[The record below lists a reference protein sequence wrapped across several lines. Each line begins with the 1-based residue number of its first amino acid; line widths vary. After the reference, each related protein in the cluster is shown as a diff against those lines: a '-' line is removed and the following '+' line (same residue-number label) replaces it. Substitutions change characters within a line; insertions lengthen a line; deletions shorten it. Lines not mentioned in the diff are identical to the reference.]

1 MLWCVRNTNFLCSVC
16 SLTQPVV
23 VKQRVGETAEDLDA
37 RTPTVYII
45 GSKMNV
51 AMYANTLT
59 PTTKVKDSDG
69 QFVVVGKQ
77 YACMFNAQWVQLL
90 RYCLAAAVA
99 TTFSE
104 PCIACPPNFLG
115 LSKISLDIF
124 PQRAGLSPLLSI
136 HSACREG
143 VCALHQLAKYIQEK
157 RFTCV
162 MHRV

>member
-1 MLWCVRNTNFLCSVC
+1 MLGCVRNTNFLCSVC

-77 YACMFNAQWVQLL
+77 YACMFNAQ
-90 RYCLAAAVA
+90 
-99 TTFSE
+99 
-104 PCIACPPNFLG
+104 
-115 LSKISLDIF
+115 
-124 PQRAGLSPLLSI
+124 
-136 HSACREG
+136 
-143 VCALHQLAKYIQEK
+143 
-157 RFTCV
+157 
-162 MHRV
+162 

>member
-1 MLWCVRNTNFLCSVC
+1 
-16 SLTQPVV
+16 
-23 VKQRVGETAEDLDA
+23 
-37 RTPTVYII
+37 
-45 GSKMNV
+45 MNV

-69 QFVVVGKQ
+69 QFVVIGKQ

-90 RYCLAAAVA
+90 RYCMAAAVA

-136 HSACREG
+136 HSACRE
-143 VCALHQLAKYIQEK
+143 CAPCINSRDTARRRDLRASCTGCNPVGLCSSYWLYFWYVGIVWQNPSHHTKFILSASFFYCPYL
-157 RFTCV
+157 FWLV
-162 MHRV
+162 LL